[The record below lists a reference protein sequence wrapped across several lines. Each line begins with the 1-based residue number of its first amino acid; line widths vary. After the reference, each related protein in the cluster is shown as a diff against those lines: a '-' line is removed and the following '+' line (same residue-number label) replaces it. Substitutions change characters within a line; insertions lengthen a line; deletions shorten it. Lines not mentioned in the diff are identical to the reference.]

1 MNATFR
7 NKNHWYDGAFYD
19 KIVAPNQTK
28 LFEQIKQLIAE
39 RSSVLDVGCGT
50 GYLPFVLADKCKS
63 VTGIDLSKR
72 NIDKANENLQLSNLK
87 SIQFVHTPLDQLDPK
102 GSSRFDY
109 ATITYV
115 VHEIDEYDRLP
126 LLESMFRVADTVI
139 IGDYHTP
146 QPRSF
151 SGFITEIVEFIAGRS
166 HYRNFKNF
174 QRNGGLNGIITKGNF
189 DLIAEITNET
199 NRIVVL
205 KKVTI

>member
-1 MNATFR
+1 MNKFK

-19 KIVAPNQTK
+19 IMVAPNQTK

-39 RSSVLDVGCGT
+39 QSSVIDVGCGT

-72 NIDKANENLQLSNLK
+72 NIDKANKNLKLSGLK
-87 SIQFVHTPLDQLDPK
+87 SIRFVHTPLEQLDPK
-102 GSSRFDY
+102 GLVRFDY

-115 VHEIDEYDRLP
+115 IHEIDEHERLP

-139 IGDYHTP
+139 IGDYLTP
-146 QPRSF
+146 QPRSY

-174 QRNGGLNGIITKGNF
+174 QRNGGLNELITKGNF
-189 DLIAEITNET
+189 ELITEINNET

-205 KKVTI
+205 KKK